1 MEVIAY
7 KEVAALVR
15 SIFRRKLYQLKKLKI
30 LIIVLIERRN
40 CQKIFT
46 PQNAGVQTDFL
57 FPTPQ
62 TIDLNTMKY
71 NFDSDGFKNAGFLL
85 VGENPFAVSDDGVL
99 KQRIQTFFIDHKA
112 YITSPG
118 IHATQR
124 CDYFDVLNQQRVQN
138 GEPKLTSLECDELTD
153 NSVSLIVSLDPD
165 TNEPFIGIR
174 ADGDVPRAIKA
185 KSILSLFFPDE
196 MIRLI

>member
-1 MEVIAY
+1 MFLLKGEIGK
-7 KEVAALVR
+7 KEL
-15 SIFRRKLYQLKKLKI
+15 
-30 LIIVLIERRN
+30 LI
-40 CQKIFT
+40 
-46 PQNAGVQTDFL
+46 PQNAGVQSDFL

-62 TIDLNTMKY
+62 TLEFNTMKY
-71 NFDSDGFKNAGFLL
+71 NFDSDGFKNAGFFL
-85 VGENPFAVSDDGVL
+85 VGENPFAVSDDGAL

-112 YITSPG
+112 YITRPG

-124 CDYFDVLNQQRVQN
+124 CDYFDILNQQRVQN
-138 GEPKLTSLECDELTD
+138 GEPMLTSVECDELTD
-153 NSVSLIVSLDPD
+153 DSVSLIVSLDPD
-165 TNEPFIGIR
+165 ANEPFIGIR